1 MAANCYRGEETLDL
15 VPVPWRKR
23 AVRALQCASVADAGR
38 GRGMKT
44 TMSLQVDSAGETFVV
59 FESSQTRSRWVRL
72 SSMRLTLADPGNHV
86 LAVATRAKSRTSAA
100 TAASGM
106 ECCLLFD
113 DDKSLK
119 RFTAICNGY

>member
-1 MAANCYRGEETLDL
+1 
-15 VPVPWRKR
+15 
-23 AVRALQCASVADAGR
+23 
-38 GRGMKT
+38 
-44 TMSLQVDSAGETFVV
+44 
-59 FESSQTRSRWVRL
+59 
-72 SSMRLTLADPGNHV
+72 MRLTLADPGNHV